1 MICWMFIKP
10 GGGESTRHNGSV
22 DKKLSNF
29 STDFA
34 LSVKRRERIKTN
46 LLKIANFQTKVCHFN
61 MYSPHHSDMAL
72 I

>member
-1 MICWMFIKP
+1 MFIKP
-10 GGGESTRHNGSV
+10 GGGESTRHKGPV
-22 DKKLSNF
+22 DKKLPNF

-46 LLKIANFQTKVCHFN
+46 LLKTTNFQTKVCYFN
-61 MYSPHHSDMAL
+61 MYSPHHSDMEL